1 MDFYSKLLN
10 IKGENTEKL
19 IEEVIEEVRNEL
31 ANLDYERMC
40 LVYNSYLYNALLKK
54 HVLVH
59 IIDTSDLNL
68 SYEHRFLLVFD
79 GKKYYLCDLTY
90 SQFKSN
96 DFPELISKGYQ
107 KCSDED
113 IRKYLS
119 IISKENVNLCM
130 DEVFTSNNKLRR

>member
-1 MDFYSKLLN
+1 MNFYSKLLN

-19 IEEVIEEVRNEL
+19 IEEAIKEVQTEL

-40 LVYNSYLYNALLKK
+40 LVYNSYLYNTLLKK

-79 GKKYYLCDLTY
+79 GKEYYLCDLTY
-90 SQFKSN
+90 SQFKSSE
-96 DFPELISKGYQ
+96 FPELISKGYQ

-113 IRKYLS
+113 IKRYLN
-119 IISKENVNLCM
+119 IISKENINLCM